1 MVINNFQFLIFTMWK
16 ETERPQGIGLWSPVG
31 LDYRSATGLG
41 KQNLAGCKQNFVYTR
56 TQEKGEVTPQETES
70 DLPVSVRSLWW
81 RYGLTVAWR
90 WVRDTNYNSPGSQ
103 AFWNRL
109 PLKESFWKRLP
120 LQPLP
125 LPWFRLR
132 PTFREGTQPHP
143 SGENWIK
150 DLLRVQFSFVT

>member
-81 RYGLTVAWR
+81 RYGSTVACCR
-90 WVRDTNYNSPGSQ
+90 VGVLKTTSPFEEGCHYGHYSY
-103 AFWNRL
+103 
-109 PLKESFWKRLP
+109 
-120 LQPLP
+120 
-125 LPWFRLR
+125 LR
-132 PTFREGTQPHP
+132 PNNKERTQPHP
-143 SGENWIK
+143 STEN
-150 DLLRVQFSFVT
+150 